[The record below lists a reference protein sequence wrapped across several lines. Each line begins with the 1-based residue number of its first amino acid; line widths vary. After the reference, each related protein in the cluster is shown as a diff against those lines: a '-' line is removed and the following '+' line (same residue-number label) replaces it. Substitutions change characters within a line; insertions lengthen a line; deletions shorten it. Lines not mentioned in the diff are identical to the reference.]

1 MNKLKVISVVFIA
14 IIIFIGGYATGRLMH
29 DEVSMEVRI
38 GYPHSEYPN
47 RVDYPHTFK
56 NTDNQNII
64 NNLLMIHMQKERI
77 DNIDMDIANPDIYL
91 ELLSPTESVG
101 LLESRVWFMEDG
113 AIIAQRDGIS
123 WDEVEFYKIP
133 EDDATYIKGLIGYE

>member
-1 MNKLKVISVVFIA
+1 MNKVKIISLIFIA

-29 DEVSMEVRI
+29 NEVSMEVRI

-56 NTDNQNII
+56 NTDNQNVI

-77 DNIDMDIANPDIYL
+77 ENIDVDVESPDIYL
-91 ELLSPTESVG
+91 DLLSPTESVG
-101 LLESRVWFMEDG
+101 LLESRVWFMDDS
-113 AIIAQRDGIS
+113 AIIAERNGTS
-123 WDEVEFYKIP
+123 WDEVEFYTIP
-133 EDDATYIKGLIGYE
+133 DSDANYIKRLIGYE